1 MVKLMFC
8 LVRRPDLDQAAFHR
22 YWREEHAPLVA
33 THAAT
38 LHIRRYVQSHTLGGG
53 VNAALAAGRGAPMP
67 YDGVAELWLDSLDD
81 LAAATATPAGAAAGA
96 ARWEDERRFIDHA
109 RSPIFLVEEH
119 PVI

>member
-1 MVKLMFC
+1 
-8 LVRRPDLDQAAFHR
+8 
-22 YWREEHAPLVA
+22 
-33 THAAT
+33 
-38 LHIRRYVQSHTLGGG
+38 
-53 VNAALAAGRGAPMP
+53 MP

-96 ARWEDERRFIDHA
+96 ALWEDERRFIDHA